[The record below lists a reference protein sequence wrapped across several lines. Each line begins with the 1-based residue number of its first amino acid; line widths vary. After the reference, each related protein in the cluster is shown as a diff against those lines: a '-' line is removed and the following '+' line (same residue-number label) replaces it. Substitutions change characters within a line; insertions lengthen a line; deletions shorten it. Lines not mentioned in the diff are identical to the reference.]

1 MRHAVPALSVLA
13 VAVAVAVAVAGCGS
27 RTGSGPT
34 VLRLASPDPAGL
46 AHQPA
51 IAAFARDVERLS
63 GGRMRIVAD
72 ETRSGGG
79 TGNADEPALLR
90 DVARGRTDLGWAHA
104 RSLPAV
110 GVDAF
115 EPFDVPGLVD
125 GYGVQGAV
133 VGSHLAADMLA
144 GVRTA
149 GLRGLAVLA
158 GPLSHPVGTR
168 APLRAVADYR
178 RLDFGL
184 RRSPVAD
191 RAVRALGARPVTLDH
206 DHIDQLYLDV
216 LNHSRTQV
224 AYEDDLD
231 SLFFERD
238 DDARPWLTA
247 NVALW
252 ARPAVLVANPGRW
265 RALTAAQRGWLARAA
280 ATAATASATL
290 ARDRDRALLGE
301 LCAAG
306 VHVVLAS
313 PSDRASVVRAARAST
328 VPMLRG
334 GENGAPIR
342 RMATLRHRAGPDAAP
357 RVPPE
362 CGRDGRSR
370 PIRSTLP
377 DGVYRTRIT
386 AADVRAAGGTSGDAE
401 PGTQT
406 LTLRGGRW
414 HLVVTEPGR
423 YEERGTYTGTPL
435 RTTIIS
441 RRNVIRDLAY
451 VSVAV
456 APGGLTFHV
465 GRAPS
470 AFWPATFA
478 SHRWR
483 RIGS

>member
-1 MRHAVPALSVLA
+1 
-13 VAVAVAVAVAGCGS
+13 
-27 RTGSGPT
+27 
-34 VLRLASPDPAGL
+34 
-46 AHQPA
+46 
-51 IAAFARDVERLS
+51 
-63 GGRMRIVAD
+63 
-72 ETRSGGG
+72 
-79 TGNADEPALLR
+79 
-90 DVARGRTDLGWAHA
+90 
-104 RSLPAV
+104 
-110 GVDAF
+110 
-115 EPFDVPGLVD
+115 
-125 GYGVQGAV
+125 
-133 VGSHLAADMLA
+133 
-144 GVRTA
+144 
-149 GLRGLAVLA
+149 
-158 GPLSHPVGTR
+158 
-168 APLRAVADYR
+168 
-178 RLDFGL
+178 
-184 RRSPVAD
+184 
-191 RAVRALGARPVTLDH
+191 
-206 DHIDQLYLDV
+206 
-216 LNHSRTQV
+216 
-224 AYEDDLD
+224 
-231 SLFFERD
+231 
-238 DDARPWLTA
+238 
-247 NVALW
+247 
-252 ARPAVLVANPGRW
+252 
-265 RALTAAQRGWLARAA
+265 
-280 ATAATASATL
+280 
-290 ARDRDRALLGE
+290 
-301 LCAAG
+301 
-306 VHVVLAS
+306 
-313 PSDRASVVRAARAST
+313 
-328 VPMLRG
+328 MLRG